1 MPSEPPPEVAGFT
14 RRYHKIFPSYSH
26 RDSAVVANFATVA
39 RTLGDQYLQDVL
51 VLRPGERWHPR
62 LLQLIEEADVFQL
75 FWSRNSMRSPHC
87 REEWEH
93 ALALQRPDFV
103 LPVYWEEPR
112 PQDPEQG
119 LPPEALQALHFVK
132 WPGAGPEPVSPPEP
146 PGRTSSTAASRTST
160 PVTGPATAS
169 RPRQRPRTV
178 LAYPAEVA
186 GTARARRVPRP
197 AARTGGDTSCP
208 NHRALT
214 GRFPIRAGPAA
225 ATRRQP
231 PGPGPRGNGSRFG
244 WY

>member
-1 MPSEPPPEVAGFT
+1 MRWWEPVHEVAFRLLAGPELAGTAVRGAVRVWCGLLMLGQVSITIRVGATDMPSEPAPDVAGFT
-14 RRYHKIFPSYSH
+14 RRYQKIFPSYSH
-26 RDSAVVANFATVA
+26 RDSAVVANFAAVA

-51 VLRPGERWHPR
+51 VLHPGERWHPR

-132 WPGAGPEPVSPPEP
+132 WPGAGPEPMSPPEP
-146 PGRTSSTAASRTST
+146 NGALPQPGRGV
-160 PVTGPATAS
+160 PVM
-169 RPRQRPRTV
+169 
-178 LAYPAEVA
+178 
-186 GTARARRVPRP
+186 
-197 AARTGGDTSCP
+197 D
-208 NHRALT
+208 
-214 GRFPIRAGPAA
+214 
-225 ATRRQP
+225 
-231 PGPGPRGNGSRFG
+231 
-244 WY
+244 